1 MRSVESRFSD
11 NGNRD
16 GRPTAAEPRR
26 RPTAHHG
33 GRERGFSLVE
43 VLIAVALLAM
53 VSLGVAQLFAVATQ
67 ANFAA
72 KSQTSTALL
81 AVQKMEQLRALA
93 WGYDQ
98 QLANLGLPL
107 SDTVTDVSVDPSAA
121 GGTGLNPSPG
131 GTLTADSP
139 PYVDYCDASG
149 QWVGNGGVPP
159 ANAFYVRRWSIT
171 PLPTNPNNTLIFQVR
186 VTTVR
191 QAQLA
196 AAGVGTVQR
205 IGNDTWLVS
214 VKTRKAQ

>member
-1 MRSVESRFSD
+1 MRSVESRFSSHSS
-11 NGNRD
+11 R
-16 GRPTAAEPRR
+16 
-26 RPTAHHG
+26 G
-33 GRERGFSLVE
+33 GRVSAAGPGRRAIGHQYGQERGFSLVE

-53 VSLGVAQLFAVATQ
+53 VSLGVAQLFAAATQ

-107 SDTVTDVSVDPSAA
+107 SDTVTDVSVEPSAA

-131 GTLTADSP
+131 GTLTANTP

-149 QWVGNGGVPP
+149 VWVGNGAVAP

-196 AAGVGTVQR
+196 VAGAGTVRR

>member
-1 MRSVESRFSD
+1 M
-11 NGNRD
+11 
-16 GRPTAAEPRR
+16 
-26 RPTAHHG
+26 
-33 GRERGFSLVE
+33 
-43 VLIAVALLAM
+43 IAVALLAM
-53 VSLGVAQLFAVATQ
+53 VSLGVAQLFAVATT

-107 SDTVTDVSVDPSAA
+107 SDTVTDLSVDPSTA

-131 GTLTADSP
+131 GTLTANTAG
-139 PYVDYCDASG
+139 YVDYCDTSG
-149 QWVGNGGVPP
+149 QWVGNGSAPP
-159 ANAFYVRRWSIT
+159 ANAFYVRRWAIT

-196 AAGVGTVQR
+196 AAGPAPGQR

>member
-1 MRSVESRFSD
+1 MRSAGSRFSRRH
-11 NGNRD
+11 NRD
-16 GRPTAAEPRR
+16 RRISAAEPVGH
-26 RPTAHHG
+26 AFVHHHG
-33 GRERGFSLVE
+33 HERGFSLVE

-53 VSLGVAQLFAVATQ
+53 VSLGVAQLFAAATQ

-107 SDTVTDVSVDPSAA
+107 SDTVTDVSVDPSTA

-131 GTLTADSP
+131 GTLTANTP
-139 PYVDYCDASG
+139 PYVDYLDAGG
-149 QWVGNGGVPP
+149 QWVGNGTVPP
-159 ANAFYVRRWSIT
+159 AGAFYVRRWSIT

-196 AAGVGTVQR
+196 AAGPGTAGR